1 MTTIHFS
8 NQLGDLKMRTVFTSG
23 VIAFVLLTSAASAFE
38 SVSTNDRIL
47 LQATMQQSI
56 NQKLV
61 DGKFFYFDAT
71 QSKVQTV
78 YPAKTHPMILS
89 YGRHFVLCTNFRTN
103 EGKDVNVD
111 FYIARGN
118 DGFVVFDTLVDDRA
132 PLHKLMKAGL
142 VKALK

>member
-1 MTTIHFS
+1 
-8 NQLGDLKMRTVFTSG
+8 MRIPFTSG

-38 SVSTNDRIL
+38 SVSANDKIL

-56 NQKLV
+56 NQQLV
-61 DGKFFYFDAT
+61 DGKFFYFDAAE
-71 QSKVQTV
+71 SKVQTV

-89 YGRHFVLCTNFRTN
+89 YGRHFVLCTNFRTKQ
-103 EGKDVNVD
+103 GKDVNVD

-142 VKALK
+142 VKVLK